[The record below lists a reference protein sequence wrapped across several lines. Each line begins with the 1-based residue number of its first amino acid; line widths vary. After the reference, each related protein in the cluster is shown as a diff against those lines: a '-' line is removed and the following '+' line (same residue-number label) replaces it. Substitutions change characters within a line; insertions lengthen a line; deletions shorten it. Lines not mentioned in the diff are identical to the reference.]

1 MSGKKK
7 RILIILVDRANY
19 GRMKPIMDAL
29 SEDNTVEML
38 TICAGSMVLER
49 FQRTVDVVRDDG
61 FHVHSEVFMELEGSL
76 PVTMAKSL
84 GFGVVEFSSELNR
97 LSPDLVVLIGDR
109 YEALAAALA
118 AVYQNICVAHIQG
131 GEVSGSIDE
140 SARHAISKLAHYHF
154 PSTSESRQNL
164 IRMGESPNTV
174 FNYGCPVGDVIFSMQ
189 SNSKRDLSGYYGLSS
204 FDISEPFFLVIF
216 HPVTTGFGEESQQ
229 IDAVLEV
236 LAFFQI
242 QSVMLWPNIDAG
254 ASHIGKRI
262 RTFQKNHDANYL
274 KMITNL
280 APSDFQYLL
289 GKTACAI
296 GNSSSF
302 VRDTSFWGTPVVLL
316 GDRQNGR
323 EAAENVTRVPIDFD
337 KIVGA
342 VEQQL
347 RHGRYLPSTLYGK
360 GDSGKKI
367 AKKLVELEP
376 YKQKRLHVADDN
388 D

>member
-7 RILIILVDRANY
+7 KILIILVDRANY
-19 GRMKPIMDAL
+19 GRMKPVMKAL
-29 SEDNTVEML
+29 SEHQAIEML

-49 FQRTVDVVRDDG
+49 FQRAVDVVRNDG
-61 FHVHSEVFMELEGSL
+61 FYVHSEVFMELEGSL
-76 PVTMAKSL
+76 PVTMAKSV
-84 GFGVVEFSSELNR
+84 GFGVVEFSTELHR

-154 PSTSESRQNL
+154 PSTNRSRQNL
-164 IRMGESPNTV
+164 IRMGETPDTV
-174 FNYGCPVGDVIFSMQ
+174 FNYGCPVGDVIFSMRRYPQ
-189 SNSKRDLSGYYGLSS
+189 RHLRGHHGLSGL
-204 FDISEPFFLVIF
+204 DTRKPFFLVIF
-216 HPVTTGFGEESQQ
+216 HPVTTKFGDESQQ
-229 IDAVLEV
+229 IDVVLEV

-242 QSVMLWPNIDAG
+242 QAVMLWPNIDAG

-262 RTFQKNHDANYL
+262 RTFQKHNDAKYL
-274 KMITNL
+274 NMITNL

-323 EAAENVTRVPIDFD
+323 EAAENVTRVPIHFEE
-337 KIVGA
+337 IVGA

-347 RHGRYLPSTLYGK
+347 KHGYYPISTLYGE

-367 AKKLVELEP
+367 ADKLVDLEP
-376 YKQKRLHVADDN
+376 YTQKKLYVPDN
-388 D
+388 ND

>member
-1 MSGKKK
+1 
-7 RILIILVDRANY
+7 
-19 GRMKPIMDAL
+19 
-29 SEDNTVEML
+29 
-38 TICAGSMVLER
+38 
-49 FQRTVDVVRDDG
+49 
-61 FHVHSEVFMELEGSL
+61 
-76 PVTMAKSL
+76 VTMAKSV
-84 GFGVVEFSSELNR
+84 GFGVVEFSTELHR

-131 GEVSGSIDE
+131 GGVSGSIDE

-154 PSTSESRQNL
+154 PSTNRSRQNL
-164 IRMGESPNTV
+164 IRMGETPDTV
-174 FNYGCPVGDVIFSMQ
+174 FNYGCPVGDGIFSMRRYSQ
-189 SNSKRDLSGYYGLSS
+189 RHLRGHHGLSGL
-204 FDISEPFFLVIF
+204 DTRKPFFLVIF
-216 HPVTTGFGEESQQ
+216 HPVTTKFGDESQQ
-229 IDAVLEV
+229 IDVVLEV

-242 QSVMLWPNIDAG
+242 QAVMLWPNIDAG

-262 RTFQKNHDANYL
+262 RTFQKHNDAKYL
-274 KMITNL
+274 NMITNL

-323 EAAENVTRVPIDFD
+323 EAAENVTRVPIHFEE
-337 KIVGA
+337 IVGA

-347 RHGRYLPSTLYGK
+347 KHGYYPISTLYGE

-367 AKKLVELEP
+367 ADKLVDLEP
-376 YKQKRLHVADDN
+376 YTQKKLYVPDN
-388 D
+388 ND